1 MIESYIQ
8 EMNEVADLN
17 EEIEQSCN
25 SDGESGS

>member
-17 EEIEQSCN
+17 EEIKQSFN
-25 SDGESGS
+25 SEGDSGS